1 MKPLPKPS
9 ESQKRSGGKDN
20 DDREMGV
27 CLRGI
32 DGKGLA
38 VHSFVQHGIDF
49 LAIEEVKSVRGGYH
63 LGVDP

>member
-1 MKPLPKPS
+1 
-9 ESQKRSGGKDN
+9 
-20 DDREMGV
+20 MGV
-27 CLRGI
+27 CLRGV